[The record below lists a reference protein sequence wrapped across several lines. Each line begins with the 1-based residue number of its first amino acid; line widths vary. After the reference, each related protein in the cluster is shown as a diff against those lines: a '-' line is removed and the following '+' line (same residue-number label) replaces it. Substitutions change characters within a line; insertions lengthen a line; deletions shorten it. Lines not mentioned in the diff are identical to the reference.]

1 MLGPVVNSAAIIIGA
16 FAGTASSRIINA
28 DVSKKLISV
37 LGCVALYIGVTM
49 SAKGNA
55 LPPVVL
61 SLLLGTLIGELIH
74 LESLF
79 LRLSTRVASIFRR
92 RMPGQN
98 SIPQQAFEDQMAV
111 ATILFCASGLGVL
124 GAIREG
130 MSGDASLLLVKGV
143 LDGVTAML
151 FAAGIG
157 GVVGVLA
164 IPQFLVQLALFLIAT
179 IIAPLATPEMFADFF
194 GCGGL
199 IMMGAALRQFGLVQ
213 VPVIN
218 MLPALVIVMP
228 VSSLWTTF
236 MAV

>member
-16 FAGTASSRIINA
+16 FAGTASSGIINA

-98 SIPQQAFEDQMAV
+98 SIPRRPLKIRWPWPPFFSAQADSVFSEPSAKAGSGRRLPSARQGRARRRYGHAV
-111 ATILFCASGLGVL
+111 RRRNRA
-124 GAIREG
+124 
-130 MSGDASLLLVKGV
+130 
-143 LDGVTAML
+143 
-151 FAAGIG
+151 

-179 IIAPLATPEMFADFF
+179 IIAPAGDARKCSPTFSAAAD
-194 GCGGL
+194 
-199 IMMGAALRQFGLVQ
+199 
-213 VPVIN
+213 
-218 MLPALVIVMP
+218 
-228 VSSLWTTF
+228 
-236 MAV
+236 

>member
-1 MLGPVVNSAAIIIGA
+1 
-16 FAGTASSRIINA
+16 
-28 DVSKKLISV
+28 
-37 LGCVALYIGVTM
+37 M

-111 ATILFCASGLGVL
+111 ATILFWRKRTRCSRSHPRRHVRRRLPSARQGRARRRYGHAVRRRNRRASWAFSPFPSFLC
-124 GAIREG
+124 
-130 MSGDASLLLVKGV
+130 SW
-143 LDGVTAML
+143 L
-151 FAAGIG
+151 F
-157 GVVGVLA
+157 
-164 IPQFLVQLALFLIAT
+164 FLIAT